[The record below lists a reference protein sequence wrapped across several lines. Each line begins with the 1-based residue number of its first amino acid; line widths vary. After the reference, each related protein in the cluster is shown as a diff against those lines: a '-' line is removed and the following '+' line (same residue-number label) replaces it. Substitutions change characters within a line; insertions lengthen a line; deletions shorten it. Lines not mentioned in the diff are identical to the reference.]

1 ALPLRCPHSPYSTL
15 FRSQRTGPRL
25 VTSVRYP
32 ASIILTAPIWLHPL
46 LKLWLGRGE
55 KLTPA
60 VCSSMK
66 HCFVSAL
73 VTTGWRLSEGRLPSD
88 MPQALSA
95 NDRIIKAKKLR
106 ATGGFPIVIFISS
119 A

>member
-1 ALPLRCPHSPYSTL
+1 
-15 FRSQRTGPRL
+15 
-25 VTSVRYP
+25 
-32 ASIILTAPIWLHPL
+32 
-46 LKLWLGRGE
+46 
-55 KLTPA
+55 
-60 VCSSMK
+60 
-66 HCFVSAL
+66 
-73 VTTGWRLSEGRLPSD
+73 